1 MEIKLNHNIEFIL
14 NLLKEEGQG
23 YIVGGFVRDIFL
35 GLNPKDCIEMRD
47 DMEIKLNH
55 NIEFILNLLKEEGQG
70 YIVGGF
76 VRDIFLGLNP
86 KDCDF
91 VTDIEYERLKEIFK
105 KFKPKEMGKHF
116 GIIQIKIDGIPY
128 EIAKMREDIGI
139 PLDRKV
145 QKVEFTKNIY
155 DDLKRRDFTINAIAY
170 DGEKFYFGEKSKED
184 IENIDRKVQKVEFT
198 KNIYDDLKRR
208 DFTINAIAYDGEKF
222 YFGEKSKE
230 DIENKILR
238 FVGDCTQRIKED
250 PLRIL
255 RYFRFLATKDLKY
268 FPETIDEIKKSK
280 NLIQNLSGDCT
291 QRIKEDPLRILR
303 YFRFLATKDLK
314 YFPETIDEIKKSK
327 NLIQNLSAER
337 IRNES
342 SKIITGKNAYKV
354 LKLMSENK
362 ILEEIIPEWSETIGF
377 DQKNV
382 HHIYTVDDH
391 ILKSLELTSRDLI
404 TRLAV
409 LFHDIGKPRCYTF
422 GEDGQG
428 HFYKHEKYSVEIA
441 EKLMLNL
448 KFSKLD
454 TERVCKII
462 RYHSLYRQNIDEI
475 FVY

>member
-1 MEIKLNHNIEFIL
+1 MEIKLN
-14 NLLKEEGQG
+14 
-23 YIVGGFVRDIFL
+23 Y
-35 GLNPKDCIEMRD
+35 
-47 DMEIKLNH
+47 

-116 GIIQIKIDGIPY
+116 GIIQIKIGGIPY

-170 DGEKFYFGEKSKED
+170 DGEKFYFGE
-184 IENIDRKVQKVEFT
+184 N
-198 KNIYDDLKRR
+198 
-208 DFTINAIAYDGEKF
+208 
-222 YFGEKSKE
+222 SKE

-268 FPETIDEIKKSK
+268 FPETIE
-280 NLIQNLSGDCT
+280 
-291 QRIKEDPLRILR
+291 
-303 YFRFLATKDLK
+303 
-314 YFPETIDEIKKSK
+314 EIKKSK

-337 IRNES
+337 IRDEF

-362 ILEEIIPEWSETIGF
+362 ILEEIIPEWSKTIGF
-377 DQKNV
+377 DQKNI
-382 HHIYTVDDH
+382 HHIYTVDEH
-391 ILKSLELTSRDLI
+391 ILKSLELTGRDLI
-404 TRLAV
+404 IRLAV
-409 LFHDIGKPRCYTF
+409 LFHDIGKPICYTL

-462 RYHSLYRQNIDEI
+462 RYHSLYRQSIDEI
-475 FVY
+475 FVKKMLNRFGEEDLYRYLEVVEADRRTHNNDICNIEDLDQIKTILKKIQETKPPLSMKDLKISGKDLLKVGIPKGKIIGEILDYLMEKVLEDENLNNYETLINLAINYKK

>member
-1 MEIKLNHNIEFIL
+1 
-14 NLLKEEGQG
+14 
-23 YIVGGFVRDIFL
+23 
-35 GLNPKDCIEMRD
+35 
-47 DMEIKLNH
+47 MEIKLNH

-116 GIIQIKIDGIPY
+116 GIIQIKIGGTPY

-170 DGEKFYFGEKSKED
+170 DGEKFYFGE
-184 IENIDRKVQKVEFT
+184 N
-198 KNIYDDLKRR
+198 
-208 DFTINAIAYDGEKF
+208 
-222 YFGEKSKE
+222 SKE
-230 DIENKILR
+230 DIENKVLR

-268 FPETIDEIKKSK
+268 F
-280 NLIQNLSGDCT
+280 L
-291 QRIKEDPLRILR
+291 
-303 YFRFLATKDLK
+303 
-314 YFPETIDEIKKSK
+314 ETIDEIKKSK

-337 IRNES
+337 IRDEF

-362 ILEEIIPEWSETIGF
+362 ILEEIIPEWSKTIGF
-377 DQKNV
+377 DQKNI
-382 HHIYTVDDH
+382 HHIYTVDEH

-404 TRLAV
+404 IRLAV
-409 LFHDIGKPRCYTF
+409 LFHDTGKPRCYTF

-448 KFSKLD
+448 KFSKID

-462 RYHSLYRQNIDEI
+462 KYHSLYRQNIDEI
-475 FVY
+475 FVKKMLNRFGEEDLYRYLEVVEADRRTHNNDVCNLEDLEQIKTILKKIQETKPPLSMKDLKISGKDLLKVGVPKGKIIGEILDYLMEKVLEDENLNNYETLINLAINYKDRPET

>member
-35 GLNPKDCIEMRD
+35 GLD
-47 DMEIKLNH
+47 
-55 NIEFILNLLKEEGQG
+55 
-70 YIVGGF
+70 
-76 VRDIFLGLNP
+76 P

-91 VTDIEYERLKEIFK
+91 VTDIEYDRLKEIFK

-116 GIIQIKIDGIPY
+116 GIIQIKIGGIPY

-139 PLDRKV
+139 PL
-145 QKVEFTKNIY
+145 
-155 DDLKRRDFTINAIAY
+155 
-170 DGEKFYFGEKSKED
+170 
-184 IENIDRKVQKVEFT
+184 DRKVQKVEFT

-280 NLIQNLSGDCT
+280 NLIQNLS
-291 QRIKEDPLRILR
+291 
-303 YFRFLATKDLK
+303 
-314 YFPETIDEIKKSK
+314 
-327 NLIQNLSAER
+327 AER
-337 IRNES
+337 IRDEF

-362 ILEEIIPEWSETIGF
+362 ILEEIIPEWSKTIGF
-377 DQKNV
+377 DQKNI
-382 HHIYTVDDH
+382 HHIYTVDEH

-475 FVY
+475 FVKKMLNRFGEEDIYRYLEVVEADRRTHNNDICNLEDLDQIKTILKKIQETKPPLSMKDLKISGKDLLKVGVPKGKIIGEILDYLMEKVLEDENLNNYETLIKLAINYKDRPET

>member
-1 MEIKLNHNIEFIL
+1 
-14 NLLKEEGQG
+14 
-23 YIVGGFVRDIFL
+23 
-35 GLNPKDCIEMRD
+35 
-47 DMEIKLNH
+47 MEIKLNH

-105 KFKPKEMGKHF
+105 NFKPKEMGKHF
-116 GIIQIKIDGIPY
+116 GIIQIKIGGTPY

-170 DGEKFYFGEKSKED
+170 DGEKFYFGE
-184 IENIDRKVQKVEFT
+184 N
-198 KNIYDDLKRR
+198 
-208 DFTINAIAYDGEKF
+208 
-222 YFGEKSKE
+222 SKE
-230 DIENKILR
+230 DIENKVLR

-268 FPETIDEIKKSK
+268 F
-280 NLIQNLSGDCT
+280 L
-291 QRIKEDPLRILR
+291 
-303 YFRFLATKDLK
+303 
-314 YFPETIDEIKKSK
+314 ETIDEIKKSK

-337 IRNES
+337 IRDEF

-362 ILEEIIPEWSETIGF
+362 ILEEIIPEWSKTIGF
-377 DQKNV
+377 DQKNI
-382 HHIYTVDDH
+382 HHIYTVDEH

-404 TRLAV
+404 IRLAV
-409 LFHDIGKPRCYTF
+409 LFHDTGKPRCYTF

-448 KFSKLD
+448 KFSKID

-462 RYHSLYRQNIDEI
+462 KYHSLYRQNIDEI
-475 FVY
+475 FVKKMLNRFGEEDLYRYLEVVEADRRTHNNDVCNLEDLEQIKTILKKIQETKPPLSIKDLKISGKDLLKVGVPKGKIIGEILDYLMEKVLEDENLNNYETLINLAINYKDRPET

>member
-35 GLNPKDCIEMRD
+35 GLD
-47 DMEIKLNH
+47 
-55 NIEFILNLLKEEGQG
+55 
-70 YIVGGF
+70 
-76 VRDIFLGLNP
+76 P

-105 KFKPKEMGKHF
+105 NFKPKEMGKHF
-116 GIIQIKIDGIPY
+116 GIIQIKIDGVPY
-128 EIAKMREDIGI
+128 EIAKLREDIGT
-139 PLDRKV
+139 PLDRKT

-184 IENIDRKVQKVEFT
+184 TQNKV
-198 KNIYDDLKRR
+198 
-208 DFTINAIAYDGEKF
+208 
-222 YFGEKSKE
+222 
-230 DIENKILR
+230 LR

-255 RYFRFLATKDLKY
+255 RYFRFLATKDLK
-268 FPETIDEIKKSK
+268 FFQETIE
-280 NLIQNLSGDCT
+280 
-291 QRIKEDPLRILR
+291 
-303 YFRFLATKDLK
+303 
-314 YFPETIDEIKKSK
+314 EIKKSK

-337 IRNES
+337 IRDEF
-342 SKIITGKNAYKV
+342 SKIITGENAYKV

-377 DQKNV
+377 NQKNI
-382 HHIYTVDDH
+382 HHIYTVDEH
-391 ILKSLELTSRDLI
+391 ILKSLELTKEDLI

-422 GEDGQG
+422 GEDNQG
-428 HFYKHEKYSVEIA
+428 HFYRHEKYSVEIA

-462 RYHSLYRQNIDEI
+462 RYHSLYRQSIDEI
-475 FVY
+475 FVKKMLNRFGEEDIYRYLEVVEADRKTHNNDICNLEDLEQIKTILKKIQETKPPLSMKDLKISGKDLLKVGVPKGKIIGEILDYLMEKVLEDENLNNYETLINLAINYKNRPET

>member
-14 NLLKEEGQG
+14 NLL
-23 YIVGGFVRDIFL
+23 R
-35 GLNPKDCIEMRD
+35 
-47 DMEIKLNH
+47 
-55 NIEFILNLLKEEGQG
+55 EEGQG

-105 KFKPKEMGKHF
+105 KFKSKEMGKHF
-116 GIIQIKIDGIPY
+116 GIIQIKIGGIPY

-145 QKVEFTKNIY
+145 QKVEF
-155 DDLKRRDFTINAIAY
+155 
-170 DGEKFYFGEKSKED
+170 S
-184 IENIDRKVQKVEFT
+184 

-230 DIENKILR
+230 DIENKVLR
-238 FVGDCTQRIKED
+238 FV
-250 PLRIL
+250 
-255 RYFRFLATKDLKY
+255 
-268 FPETIDEIKKSK
+268 
-280 NLIQNLSGDCT
+280 GDCT

-337 IRNES
+337 IRDEF
-342 SKIITGKNAYKV
+342 SKTITGKNAYKV

-362 ILEEIIPEWSETIGF
+362 ILEEIIPEWSKTIGF
-377 DQKNV
+377 DQKNI
-382 HHIYTVDDH
+382 HHIYTVDEH

-404 TRLAV
+404 IRLAV

-448 KFSKLD
+448 KFSKID

-462 RYHSLYRQNIDEI
+462 KYHSLYRQNIDEI
-475 FVY
+475 FVKKMLNRFGEEDLYRYLEVVETDRRTHNNDICNLEDLEQIKVILKKIQETKPPLSMKDLKISGKDLLKVGVPKGKIVGEILDYLMEKVLEDENLNNYETLINLAINYKDRPET

>member
-1 MEIKLNHNIEFIL
+1 
-14 NLLKEEGQG
+14 
-23 YIVGGFVRDIFL
+23 
-35 GLNPKDCIEMRD
+35 
-47 DMEIKLNH
+47 MEIKLNH

-105 KFKPKEMGKHF
+105 NFKPREMGKHF
-116 GIIQIKIDGIPY
+116 GIIQIKIGGIPY

-184 IENIDRKVQKVEFT
+184 IENKV
-198 KNIYDDLKRR
+198 
-208 DFTINAIAYDGEKF
+208 
-222 YFGEKSKE
+222 
-230 DIENKILR
+230 LR
-238 FVGDCTQRIKED
+238 FV
-250 PLRIL
+250 
-255 RYFRFLATKDLKY
+255 
-268 FPETIDEIKKSK
+268 
-280 NLIQNLSGDCT
+280 GDCT

-337 IRNES
+337 IRDEF

-362 ILEEIIPEWSETIGF
+362 ILEEIIPEWSKTIGF
-377 DQKNV
+377 DQKNI
-382 HHIYTVDDH
+382 HHIYTVDEH

-404 TRLAV
+404 IRLAV

-475 FVY
+475 FVKKMLNRFGEEDLYRYLEVVEADRRTHNNDICNLEDLDQIKTILKKIQETKPPLSMKDLKISGKDLLKVGVPKGKIIGEILDYLMEKVLEDENLNNYETLINLAINYKDRLET

>member
-1 MEIKLNHNIEFIL
+1 
-14 NLLKEEGQG
+14 
-23 YIVGGFVRDIFL
+23 
-35 GLNPKDCIEMRD
+35 
-47 DMEIKLNH
+47 MEIKLNH

-105 KFKPKEMGKHF
+105 NFKPKEMGKHF

-139 PLDRKV
+139 PLDRK
-145 QKVEFTKNIY
+145 I
-155 DDLKRRDFTINAIAY
+155 
-170 DGEKFYFGEKSKED
+170 
-184 IENIDRKVQKVEFT
+184 QKVEFT

-230 DIENKILR
+230 DIENKVLR
-238 FVGDCTQRIKED
+238 FV
-250 PLRIL
+250 
-255 RYFRFLATKDLKY
+255 
-268 FPETIDEIKKSK
+268 
-280 NLIQNLSGDCT
+280 GDCT

-337 IRNES
+337 IRDEF

-362 ILEEIIPEWSETIGF
+362 ILEEIIPEWSKTIGF
-377 DQKNV
+377 DQKNI
-382 HHIYTVDDH
+382 HHIYTVDEH

-462 RYHSLYRQNIDEI
+462 KYHSLYRQSIDEI
-475 FVY
+475 FVKKMLNRFGEEDLYRYLEVVEADRRTHNNDICNLEDLDQIKVILKKIQETKPPLSMKDLKISGKDLLKVGVPKGKIVGEILDYLMEKVLEDENLNNYETLINLAINYKDRPET

>member
-14 NLLKEEGQG
+14 NLLREEGQG

-35 GLNPKDCIEMRD
+35 GLD
-47 DMEIKLNH
+47 
-55 NIEFILNLLKEEGQG
+55 
-70 YIVGGF
+70 
-76 VRDIFLGLNP
+76 P

-184 IENIDRKVQKVEFT
+184 IEN
-198 KNIYDDLKRR
+198 
-208 DFTINAIAYDGEKF
+208 
-222 YFGEKSKE
+222 
-230 DIENKILR
+230 KILR

-280 NLIQNLSGDCT
+280 NLIQNLS
-291 QRIKEDPLRILR
+291 
-303 YFRFLATKDLK
+303 
-314 YFPETIDEIKKSK
+314 
-327 NLIQNLSAER
+327 AER
-337 IRNES
+337 IRDEF

-362 ILEEIIPEWSETIGF
+362 ILEEIIPEWSKTIGF
-377 DQKNV
+377 DQKNI
-382 HHIYTVDDH
+382 HHIYTVDEH

-475 FVY
+475 FVKKMLNRFGEEDLYRYLEVVEADRRTHNNDICNLEDLDQIKTILKKIQETKPPLSMKDLKISGKDLLKVGIPKGKIIGEILDYLMEKVLEDENLNNYETLINLAINYKDRPET

>member
-35 GLNPKDCIEMRD
+35 E
-47 DMEIKLNH
+47 
-55 NIEFILNLLKEEGQG
+55 
-70 YIVGGF
+70 
-76 VRDIFLGLNP
+76 LNP

-105 KFKPKEMGKHF
+105 KFKPKEIGKHF
-116 GIIQIKIDGIPY
+116 GIIQIKIGGIPY

-139 PLDRKV
+139 PL
-145 QKVEFTKNIY
+145 
-155 DDLKRRDFTINAIAY
+155 
-170 DGEKFYFGEKSKED
+170 
-184 IENIDRKVQKVEFT
+184 DRKVQKVEFT

-280 NLIQNLSGDCT
+280 NLIQNLS
-291 QRIKEDPLRILR
+291 
-303 YFRFLATKDLK
+303 
-314 YFPETIDEIKKSK
+314 
-327 NLIQNLSAER
+327 AER

-362 ILEEIIPEWSETIGF
+362 ILEEIIPEWSKTIGF
-377 DQKNV
+377 DQKNI

-391 ILKSLELTSRDLI
+391 ILKSLEITSKDLI

-409 LFHDIGKPRCYTF
+409 LFHDIGKPVCYTF

-462 RYHSLYRQNIDEI
+462 KYHSLYRQNIDEI
-475 FVY
+475 FVKKMLNRFGEEDLYRYLEVVEADRRTHNNDICNLEDLDQIKTILKKIQETKPPLSMRDLKISGKDLLKVGVPKGKIIGEILDYLMEKVLEDENLNNYETLINLAINYKDRPET

>member
-1 MEIKLNHNIEFIL
+1 
-14 NLLKEEGQG
+14 
-23 YIVGGFVRDIFL
+23 
-35 GLNPKDCIEMRD
+35 
-47 DMEIKLNH
+47 MEIKLNH

-184 IENIDRKVQKVEFT
+184 IEN
-198 KNIYDDLKRR
+198 
-208 DFTINAIAYDGEKF
+208 
-222 YFGEKSKE
+222 
-230 DIENKILR
+230 KILR

-268 FPETIDEIKKSK
+268 FPETIDK
-280 NLIQNLSGDCT
+280 
-291 QRIKEDPLRILR
+291 
-303 YFRFLATKDLK
+303 
-314 YFPETIDEIKKSK
+314 IKKSK

-337 IRNES
+337 IRDELN
-342 SKIITGKNAYKV
+342 KIIIGKNAYKV

-362 ILEEIIPEWSETIGF
+362 ILEEIIPEWSKTIGF
-377 DQKNV
+377 DQKNI
-382 HHIYTVDDH
+382 HHIYTVDEH
-391 ILKSLELTSRDLI
+391 ILKSLELTNGDLI

-462 RYHSLYRQNIDEI
+462 KYHSLYRQNIDEI
-475 FVY
+475 FVKKMLNRFGEEDLYRYLEVVEADRRTHNNDICNLEDLDQIKVILKKIQETKPPLSMRDLKISGKDLLKVGVPKGKIIGEILDYLMEKVLEDENLNNYETLINLAINYKDRPET

>member
-35 GLNPKDCIEMRD
+35 GLD
-47 DMEIKLNH
+47 
-55 NIEFILNLLKEEGQG
+55 
-70 YIVGGF
+70 
-76 VRDIFLGLNP
+76 P

-116 GIIQIKIDGIPY
+116 GIIQIKIDGVPY

-139 PLDRKV
+139 PLDRK
-145 QKVEFTKNIY
+145 I
-155 DDLKRRDFTINAIAY
+155 
-170 DGEKFYFGEKSKED
+170 
-184 IENIDRKVQKVEFT
+184 QKVEFT

-230 DIENKILR
+230 DIENKVLR
-238 FVGDCTQRIKED
+238 FV
-250 PLRIL
+250 
-255 RYFRFLATKDLKY
+255 
-268 FPETIDEIKKSK
+268 
-280 NLIQNLSGDCT
+280 GDCT

-337 IRNES
+337 IRDELN
-342 SKIITGKNAYKV
+342 KIIIGKNAYKV

-362 ILEEIIPEWSETIGF
+362 ILEEIIPEWSKTIGF
-377 DQKNV
+377 DQKNI
-382 HHIYTVDDH
+382 HHIYTVDEH
-391 ILKSLELTSRDLI
+391 ILKSLELTNGDLI

-462 RYHSLYRQNIDEI
+462 KYHSLYRENIDEI
-475 FVY
+475 FVKKMLNRFGEEDLYRYLEVVEADRRTHNNDVCNLEDLEQIKTILKKIQETKPPLSIKDLKISGKDLLKVGVPKGKIIGEILDYLMEKVLEDENLNNYETLINLAINYKDRPET

>member
-1 MEIKLNHNIEFIL
+1 
-14 NLLKEEGQG
+14 
-23 YIVGGFVRDIFL
+23 
-35 GLNPKDCIEMRD
+35 
-47 DMEIKLNH
+47 MEIKLNH

-105 KFKPKEMGKHF
+105 NFKPKEMGKHF
-116 GIIQIKIDGIPY
+116 GIIQIKIGGTPY

-170 DGEKFYFGEKSKED
+170 DGEKFYFGE
-184 IENIDRKVQKVEFT
+184 N
-198 KNIYDDLKRR
+198 
-208 DFTINAIAYDGEKF
+208 
-222 YFGEKSKE
+222 SKE
-230 DIENKILR
+230 DIENKVLR

-268 FPETIDEIKKSK
+268 F
-280 NLIQNLSGDCT
+280 L
-291 QRIKEDPLRILR
+291 
-303 YFRFLATKDLK
+303 
-314 YFPETIDEIKKSK
+314 ETIDEIKKSK

-337 IRNES
+337 IRDEF

-362 ILEEIIPEWSETIGF
+362 ILEEIIPEWSKTIGF
-377 DQKNV
+377 DQKNI
-382 HHIYTVDDH
+382 HHIYTVDEH

-404 TRLAV
+404 IRLAV
-409 LFHDIGKPRCYTF
+409 LFHDTGKPRCYTF

-475 FVY
+475 FVKKMLNRFGEEDIYRYLEVVEADRRTHNNDVCNLEDLEQIKTILKKIQETKPPLSIKDLKISGKDLLKVGVPKGKIIGEILDYLMEKVLEDENLNNYETLINLAINYKDRPET

>member
-1 MEIKLNHNIEFIL
+1 
-14 NLLKEEGQG
+14 
-23 YIVGGFVRDIFL
+23 
-35 GLNPKDCIEMRD
+35 
-47 DMEIKLNH
+47 MEIKLNH

-105 KFKPKEMGKHF
+105 NFKPKEMGKHF
-116 GIIQIKIDGIPY
+116 GIIQIKIGGTPY

-170 DGEKFYFGEKSKED
+170 DGEKFYFGE
-184 IENIDRKVQKVEFT
+184 N
-198 KNIYDDLKRR
+198 
-208 DFTINAIAYDGEKF
+208 
-222 YFGEKSKE
+222 SKE
-230 DIENKILR
+230 DIENKVLR
-238 FVGDCTQRIKED
+238 FV
-250 PLRIL
+250 
-255 RYFRFLATKDLKY
+255 
-268 FPETIDEIKKSK
+268 
-280 NLIQNLSGDCT
+280 GDCT

-337 IRNES
+337 IRDEF

-362 ILEEIIPEWSETIGF
+362 ILEEIIPEWSKTIGF
-377 DQKNV
+377 DQKNI
-382 HHIYTVDDH
+382 HHIYTVDEH

-404 TRLAV
+404 IRLAV
-409 LFHDIGKPRCYTF
+409 LFHDTGKPRCYTF

-448 KFSKLD
+448 KFSKID

-462 RYHSLYRQNIDEI
+462 KYHSLYRQNIDEI
-475 FVY
+475 FVKKMLNRFGEEDLYRYLEVVEADRRTHNNDVCNLEDLEQIKTILKKIQETKPPLSMKDLKISGKDLLKVGVPKGKIIGKILDYLMEKVLEDENLNNYETLINLAINYKDRPET

>member
-1 MEIKLNHNIEFIL
+1 
-14 NLLKEEGQG
+14 
-23 YIVGGFVRDIFL
+23 
-35 GLNPKDCIEMRD
+35 
-47 DMEIKLNH
+47 MEIKLNH

-105 KFKPKEMGKHF
+105 NFKPKEMGKHF
-116 GIIQIKIDGIPY
+116 GIIQIKIGGTPY

-139 PLDRKV
+139 PLDRK
-145 QKVEFTKNIY
+145 I
-155 DDLKRRDFTINAIAY
+155 
-170 DGEKFYFGEKSKED
+170 
-184 IENIDRKVQKVEFT
+184 QKVEFT

-230 DIENKILR
+230 DIENKVLR
-238 FVGDCTQRIKED
+238 FVRDCTQRIKED

-268 FPETIDEIKKSK
+268 F
-280 NLIQNLSGDCT
+280 L
-291 QRIKEDPLRILR
+291 
-303 YFRFLATKDLK
+303 
-314 YFPETIDEIKKSK
+314 ETIDEIKKSK

-337 IRNES
+337 IRDEF

-362 ILEEIIPEWSETIGF
+362 ILEEIIPEWSKTIGF
-377 DQKNV
+377 DQKNI
-382 HHIYTVDDH
+382 HHIYTVDEH

-404 TRLAV
+404 IRLAV

-475 FVY
+475 FVKKMLNRFGEEDLYRYLEVVEADRRTHNNDVCNLEDLEQIKTILKKIQETKPPLSIKDLKISGKDLLKVGVPKGKIIGEILDYLMEKVLEDENLNNYETLINLAINYKDRPET

>member
-1 MEIKLNHNIEFIL
+1 
-14 NLLKEEGQG
+14 
-23 YIVGGFVRDIFL
+23 
-35 GLNPKDCIEMRD
+35 
-47 DMEIKLNH
+47 MEIKLNH

-91 VTDIEYERLKEIFK
+91 VTDIEYERLKEISK
-105 KFKPKEMGKHF
+105 NFKPKEMGKHF

-139 PLDRKV
+139 PLDRK
-145 QKVEFTKNIY
+145 I
-155 DDLKRRDFTINAIAY
+155 
-170 DGEKFYFGEKSKED
+170 
-184 IENIDRKVQKVEFT
+184 QKVEFT

-280 NLIQNLSGDCT
+280 NLIQNLS
-291 QRIKEDPLRILR
+291 
-303 YFRFLATKDLK
+303 
-314 YFPETIDEIKKSK
+314 
-327 NLIQNLSAER
+327 AER
-337 IRNES
+337 IRDEF

-362 ILEEIIPEWSETIGF
+362 ILEEIIPEWSKTIGF
-377 DQKNV
+377 DQKNI
-382 HHIYTVDDH
+382 HHIYTVDEH

-462 RYHSLYRQNIDEI
+462 KYHSLYRQNIDEI
-475 FVY
+475 FVKKMLNRFGEEDLYRYLEVVEADRRTHNNDICNLEDLEQIKVILKKIQETKPPLSMKDLKISGKDLLKVGVPKGKIVGEILDYLMEKVLEDENLNNYETLINLAINYKDRPET

>member
-1 MEIKLNHNIEFIL
+1 
-14 NLLKEEGQG
+14 
-23 YIVGGFVRDIFL
+23 
-35 GLNPKDCIEMRD
+35 
-47 DMEIKLNH
+47 MEIKLNH

-105 KFKPKEMGKHF
+105 NFKPREMGKHF
-116 GIIQIKIDGIPY
+116 GIIQIKIGGIPY

-139 PLDRKV
+139 PL
-145 QKVEFTKNIY
+145 
-155 DDLKRRDFTINAIAY
+155 
-170 DGEKFYFGEKSKED
+170 
-184 IENIDRKVQKVEFT
+184 DRKVQKVEFT

-268 FPETIDEIKKSK
+268 FPETIE
-280 NLIQNLSGDCT
+280 
-291 QRIKEDPLRILR
+291 
-303 YFRFLATKDLK
+303 
-314 YFPETIDEIKKSK
+314 EIKKSK

-337 IRNES
+337 IRDEF

-362 ILEEIIPEWSETIGF
+362 ILEEIIPEWSKTIGF
-377 DQKNV
+377 DQKNI
-382 HHIYTVDDH
+382 HHIYTVDEH

-475 FVY
+475 FVKKMLNRFGEEDLYRYLEVVEADRRTHNNDICNLEDLDQIKTILKKIQETKPPLSMKDLKISGKDLLKVGVPKGKIIGEILDYLMEKVLEDENLNNYETLINLAINYKDRLET

>member
-1 MEIKLNHNIEFIL
+1 
-14 NLLKEEGQG
+14 
-23 YIVGGFVRDIFL
+23 
-35 GLNPKDCIEMRD
+35 
-47 DMEIKLNH
+47 MEIKLNH

-105 KFKPKEMGKHF
+105 KFKPKEIGKHF
-116 GIIQIKIDGIPY
+116 GIIQIKIGGIPY

-139 PLDRKV
+139 PL
-145 QKVEFTKNIY
+145 
-155 DDLKRRDFTINAIAY
+155 
-170 DGEKFYFGEKSKED
+170 
-184 IENIDRKVQKVEFT
+184 DRKVQKVEFT

-280 NLIQNLSGDCT
+280 NLIQNLS
-291 QRIKEDPLRILR
+291 
-303 YFRFLATKDLK
+303 
-314 YFPETIDEIKKSK
+314 
-327 NLIQNLSAER
+327 AER
-337 IRNES
+337 IRDEF

-362 ILEEIIPEWSETIGF
+362 ILEEIIPEWSKTIGF
-377 DQKNV
+377 DQKNI
-382 HHIYTVDDH
+382 HHIYTVDEH

-475 FVY
+475 FVKKMLNRFGEEDLYRYLEVVEADRRTHNNDICNLEDLDQIKTILKKIQETKPPLSMKDLKISGKDLLKVGVPKGKIIGEILDYLMEKVLEDENLNNYETLINLAINYKDRLET

>member
-1 MEIKLNHNIEFIL
+1 
-14 NLLKEEGQG
+14 
-23 YIVGGFVRDIFL
+23 
-35 GLNPKDCIEMRD
+35 
-47 DMEIKLNH
+47 MEIKLNH

-105 KFKPKEMGKHF
+105 NFKPKEMGKHF
-116 GIIQIKIDGIPY
+116 GIIQIKIGGIPY

-155 DDLKRRDFTINAIAY
+155 DDLKRRDFTIN
-170 DGEKFYFGEKSKED
+170 
-184 IENIDRKVQKVEFT
+184 T
-198 KNIYDDLKRR
+198 
-208 DFTINAIAYDGEKF
+208 IAYDGEKF

-280 NLIQNLSGDCT
+280 NLIQNLS
-291 QRIKEDPLRILR
+291 
-303 YFRFLATKDLK
+303 
-314 YFPETIDEIKKSK
+314 
-327 NLIQNLSAER
+327 AER
-337 IRNES
+337 IRDEF

-362 ILEEIIPEWSETIGF
+362 ILEEIIPEWSKTIGF
-377 DQKNV
+377 DQKNI
-382 HHIYTVDDH
+382 HHIYTVDEH

-475 FVY
+475 FVKKMLNRFDEEDLYRYLEVVEADRRTHNNDICNLEDLDQIKTILKKIQETKPPLSMKDLKISGKDLLKVGVPKGKIIGEILDYLMEKVLEDENLNNYETLINLAINYKDRPET

>member
-1 MEIKLNHNIEFIL
+1 
-14 NLLKEEGQG
+14 
-23 YIVGGFVRDIFL
+23 
-35 GLNPKDCIEMRD
+35 
-47 DMEIKLNH
+47 MEIKLNH

-105 KFKPKEMGKHF
+105 NFKPKEMGKHF
-116 GIIQIKIDGIPY
+116 GIIQIKIGGTPY

-184 IENIDRKVQKVEFT
+184 IENKV
-198 KNIYDDLKRR
+198 
-208 DFTINAIAYDGEKF
+208 
-222 YFGEKSKE
+222 
-230 DIENKILR
+230 LR
-238 FVGDCTQRIKED
+238 FV
-250 PLRIL
+250 
-255 RYFRFLATKDLKY
+255 
-268 FPETIDEIKKSK
+268 
-280 NLIQNLSGDCT
+280 GDCT

-337 IRNES
+337 IRDEF

-362 ILEEIIPEWSETIGF
+362 ILEEIIPEWSKTIGF
-377 DQKNV
+377 DQKNI
-382 HHIYTVDDH
+382 HHIYTVDEH

-404 TRLAV
+404 IRLAV

-448 KFSKLD
+448 KFSKID

-462 RYHSLYRQNIDEI
+462 KYHSLYRENIDEI
-475 FVY
+475 FVKKMLNRFGEEDLYRYLEVVEADRRTHNNDVCNLEDLEQIKTILKKIQETKPPLSIKDLKISGKDLLKVGVPKGKIIGEILDYLMEKVLEDENLNNYETLINLAINYKDRPET

>member
-1 MEIKLNHNIEFIL
+1 
-14 NLLKEEGQG
+14 
-23 YIVGGFVRDIFL
+23 
-35 GLNPKDCIEMRD
+35 
-47 DMEIKLNH
+47 MEIKLNH

-116 GIIQIKIDGIPY
+116 GIIQIKIGGIPY

-139 PLDRKV
+139 PL
-145 QKVEFTKNIY
+145 
-155 DDLKRRDFTINAIAY
+155 
-170 DGEKFYFGEKSKED
+170 
-184 IENIDRKVQKVEFT
+184 DRKVQKVEFT

-280 NLIQNLSGDCT
+280 NLIQNLS
-291 QRIKEDPLRILR
+291 
-303 YFRFLATKDLK
+303 
-314 YFPETIDEIKKSK
+314 
-327 NLIQNLSAER
+327 AER
-337 IRNES
+337 IRDEF
-342 SKIITGKNAYKV
+342 SKTITGKNAYKV

-362 ILEEIIPEWSETIGF
+362 ILEEIIPEWSKTIGF
-377 DQKNV
+377 DQKNI
-382 HHIYTVDDH
+382 HHIYTVDEH

-475 FVY
+475 FVKKMLNRFGEEDLYRYLEVVEDDRRTHNNDICNLEDLDQIKTILKKIQETKPPLSMKDLKISGKDLLKVGVPKGKIIGEILDYLMEKVLEDENLNNYETLINLAINYKDRPET

>member
-1 MEIKLNHNIEFIL
+1 
-14 NLLKEEGQG
+14 
-23 YIVGGFVRDIFL
+23 
-35 GLNPKDCIEMRD
+35 
-47 DMEIKLNH
+47 MEIKLNH

-105 KFKPKEMGKHF
+105 NFKPKEMGKHF
-116 GIIQIKIDGIPY
+116 GIIQIKIGGIPY

-139 PLDRKV
+139 PL
-145 QKVEFTKNIY
+145 
-155 DDLKRRDFTINAIAY
+155 
-170 DGEKFYFGEKSKED
+170 
-184 IENIDRKVQKVEFT
+184 DRKVQKVEFT

-268 FPETIDEIKKSK
+268 F
-280 NLIQNLSGDCT
+280 L
-291 QRIKEDPLRILR
+291 
-303 YFRFLATKDLK
+303 
-314 YFPETIDEIKKSK
+314 ETIDEIKKSK

-337 IRNES
+337 IRDEF

-362 ILEEIIPEWSETIGF
+362 ILEEIIPEWSKTIGF
-377 DQKNV
+377 DQKNI
-382 HHIYTVDDH
+382 HHIYTVDEH

-404 TRLAV
+404 IRLAV

-475 FVY
+475 FVKKMLNRFGEEDIYRYLEVVEADRKTHNNDICNLEDLEQIKTILKKIQETKPPLSIKDLKISGKDLLKVGVPKGKIIGEILDYLMEKVLEDENLNNYETLINLAINYKDRPET

>member
-14 NLLKEEGQG
+14 NLLKGEGQG
-23 YIVGGFVRDIFL
+23 YIVGGFTRDIFL
-35 GLNPKDCIEMRD
+35 GLE
-47 DMEIKLNH
+47 
-55 NIEFILNLLKEEGQG
+55 
-70 YIVGGF
+70 
-76 VRDIFLGLNP
+76 P

-91 VTDIEYERLKEIFK
+91 VTDIDYERLKEIFK

-139 PLDRKV
+139 PLDRKI
-145 QKVEFTKNIY
+145 QEVEFTKNIY

-170 DGEKFYFGEKSKED
+170 DGEKFYFGERSKED
-184 IENIDRKVQKVEFT
+184 V
-198 KNIYDDLKRR
+198 
-208 DFTINAIAYDGEKF
+208 
-222 YFGEKSKE
+222 
-230 DIENKILR
+230 ENKILR

-255 RYFRFLATKDLKY
+255 RYFRFLATKDLK
-268 FPETIDEIKKSK
+268 FFQETIEEIKKSK
-280 NLIQNLSGDCT
+280 DLI
-291 QRIKEDPLRILR
+291 K
-303 YFRFLATKDLK
+303 
-314 YFPETIDEIKKSK
+314 
-327 NLIQNLSAER
+327 NLSAER
-337 IRNES
+337 IRDEF
-342 SKIITGKNAYKV
+342 SKIITGKNSYKV

-377 DQKNV
+377 DQKNI
-382 HHIYTVDDH
+382 HHIYTVDEH
-391 ILKSLELTSRDLI
+391 ILKSLEFTKEDLI

-428 HFYKHEKYSVEIA
+428 HFYRHEKYSVEIA
-441 EKLMLNL
+441 ENIMLKL
-448 KFSKLD
+448 KFSRLD

-475 FVY
+475 FVKKLLNRFGEEDLYRFLEVVEADRKTHNNDICNLEDLNQIKIFLKKIQETKPPLSIKDLKITGKNLLKLGIPKGKIIGEILDYLMEKVLEDESLNTYETLIELSKNYKK

>member
-1 MEIKLNHNIEFIL
+1 
-14 NLLKEEGQG
+14 
-23 YIVGGFVRDIFL
+23 
-35 GLNPKDCIEMRD
+35 
-47 DMEIKLNH
+47 MEIKLNH

-105 KFKPKEMGKHF
+105 NFKPKEMGKHF
-116 GIIQIKIDGIPY
+116 GIIQIKIDGVPY

-139 PLDRKV
+139 PLDRK
-145 QKVEFTKNIY
+145 I
-155 DDLKRRDFTINAIAY
+155 
-170 DGEKFYFGEKSKED
+170 
-184 IENIDRKVQKVEFT
+184 QKVEFT

-280 NLIQNLSGDCT
+280 NLIQNLS
-291 QRIKEDPLRILR
+291 
-303 YFRFLATKDLK
+303 
-314 YFPETIDEIKKSK
+314 
-327 NLIQNLSAER
+327 AER
-337 IRNES
+337 IRDEF
-342 SKIITGKNAYKV
+342 SKTITGKNAYKV

-362 ILEEIIPEWSETIGF
+362 ILEEIIPEWSKTIGF
-377 DQKNV
+377 DQKNI
-382 HHIYTVDDH
+382 HHIYTVDEH
-391 ILKSLELTSRDLI
+391 ILKSLELISKDLI

-409 LFHDIGKPRCYTF
+409 LFHDIGKPVCYTF

-454 TERVCKII
+454 TERVCKIV

-475 FVY
+475 FVKKMLNRFGEEDLYRYLEVVEADRRTHNNDVCNLEDLEQIKTILKKIQETKPPLSIKDLKISGKDLLKVGVPKGKIIGEILDYLMEKVLEDENLNNYETLINLAINYKDRPET

>member
-1 MEIKLNHNIEFIL
+1 
-14 NLLKEEGQG
+14 
-23 YIVGGFVRDIFL
+23 
-35 GLNPKDCIEMRD
+35 
-47 DMEIKLNH
+47 MEIKLNH

-116 GIIQIKIDGIPY
+116 GIIQIKIDGVPY

-139 PLDRKV
+139 PLDRK
-145 QKVEFTKNIY
+145 I
-155 DDLKRRDFTINAIAY
+155 
-170 DGEKFYFGEKSKED
+170 
-184 IENIDRKVQKVEFT
+184 QKVEFT

-280 NLIQNLSGDCT
+280 NLIQNLS
-291 QRIKEDPLRILR
+291 
-303 YFRFLATKDLK
+303 
-314 YFPETIDEIKKSK
+314 
-327 NLIQNLSAER
+327 AER
-337 IRNES
+337 IRDEF

-362 ILEEIIPEWSETIGF
+362 ILEEIIPEWSKTIGF
-377 DQKNV
+377 DQKNI
-382 HHIYTVDDH
+382 HHIYTVDEH
-391 ILKSLELTSRDLI
+391 VLKSLELTSRDLI
-404 TRLAV
+404 IRLAI

-475 FVY
+475 FVKKMLNRFGEEDLYRYLEVVEADRRTHNNDICNLEDLDQIKTILKKIQETKPPLLMKDLKISGKDLLKVGVPKGKIIGEILDYLMEKVLEDENLNNYETLINLAINYKDRPET

>member
-1 MEIKLNHNIEFIL
+1 
-14 NLLKEEGQG
+14 
-23 YIVGGFVRDIFL
+23 
-35 GLNPKDCIEMRD
+35 
-47 DMEIKLNH
+47 MEIKLNH

-105 KFKPKEMGKHF
+105 NFKPKEMGKHF

-139 PLDRKV
+139 PLDRK
-145 QKVEFTKNIY
+145 I
-155 DDLKRRDFTINAIAY
+155 
-170 DGEKFYFGEKSKED
+170 
-184 IENIDRKVQKVEFT
+184 QKVEFT

-280 NLIQNLSGDCT
+280 NLIQNLS
-291 QRIKEDPLRILR
+291 
-303 YFRFLATKDLK
+303 
-314 YFPETIDEIKKSK
+314 
-327 NLIQNLSAER
+327 AER
-337 IRNES
+337 IRDEF

-362 ILEEIIPEWSETIGF
+362 ILEEIIPEWSKTIGF
-377 DQKNV
+377 DQKNI
-382 HHIYTVDDH
+382 HHIYTVDEH

-462 RYHSLYRQNIDEI
+462 KYHSLYRQSIDEI
-475 FVY
+475 FVKKMLNRFGEEDLYRYLEVVEADRRTHNNDICNLEDLDQIKVILKKIQETKPPLSMKDLKISGKDLLKVGVPKGKIVGEILDYLMEKVLEDENLNNYETLINLAINYKDRPET

>member
-1 MEIKLNHNIEFIL
+1 
-14 NLLKEEGQG
+14 
-23 YIVGGFVRDIFL
+23 
-35 GLNPKDCIEMRD
+35 
-47 DMEIKLNH
+47 MEIKLNH

-116 GIIQIKIDGIPY
+116 GIIQIKIGGIPY

-184 IENIDRKVQKVEFT
+184 IENKV
-198 KNIYDDLKRR
+198 
-208 DFTINAIAYDGEKF
+208 
-222 YFGEKSKE
+222 
-230 DIENKILR
+230 LR
-238 FVGDCTQRIKED
+238 FV
-250 PLRIL
+250 
-255 RYFRFLATKDLKY
+255 
-268 FPETIDEIKKSK
+268 
-280 NLIQNLSGDCT
+280 GDCT

-337 IRNES
+337 IRDEF
-342 SKIITGKNAYKV
+342 SKTITGKNSYKV

-362 ILEEIIPEWSETIGF
+362 ILEEIIPEWSKTIGF
-377 DQKNV
+377 DQKNI
-382 HHIYTVDDH
+382 HHIYTVDEH

-448 KFSKLD
+448 KFSKID

-462 RYHSLYRQNIDEI
+462 KYHSLYRQNIDEI
-475 FVY
+475 FVKKMLNRFGEEDIYRYLEVVEADRKTHNNDICNLEDLEQIKTILKKIQETKPPLSIKDLKISGKDLLKVGVPKGKIIGEILDYLMEKVLEDENLNNYETLINLAINYKDRPET

>member
-14 NLLKEEGQG
+14 NLLREEGQG

-35 GLNPKDCIEMRD
+35 E
-47 DMEIKLNH
+47 
-55 NIEFILNLLKEEGQG
+55 
-70 YIVGGF
+70 
-76 VRDIFLGLNP
+76 LNP

-105 KFKPKEMGKHF
+105 NFKPKEMGKHF
-116 GIIQIKIDGIPY
+116 GIIQIKIGGIPY

-170 DGEKFYFGEKSKED
+170 DGEKFYFGE
-184 IENIDRKVQKVEFT
+184 N
-198 KNIYDDLKRR
+198 
-208 DFTINAIAYDGEKF
+208 
-222 YFGEKSKE
+222 SKE

-268 FPETIDEIKKSK
+268 FPETIE
-280 NLIQNLSGDCT
+280 
-291 QRIKEDPLRILR
+291 
-303 YFRFLATKDLK
+303 
-314 YFPETIDEIKKSK
+314 EIKKSK

-337 IRNES
+337 IRDEF

-362 ILEEIIPEWSETIGF
+362 ILEEIIPEWSKTIGF
-377 DQKNV
+377 DQKNI
-382 HHIYTVDDH
+382 HHIYTVDEH

-404 TRLAV
+404 IRLAV

-448 KFSKLD
+448 KFSKID

-462 RYHSLYRQNIDEI
+462 KYHSLYRQSIDEI
-475 FVY
+475 FVKKMLNRFGEEDIYRYLEVVEADRKTHNNDICNLEDLEQIKTILKKIQETKPPLSMKDLKISGKDLLKVGVPKGKIIGEILDYLMEKVLEDENLNNYETLINLAINYKDRPET

>member
-1 MEIKLNHNIEFIL
+1 
-14 NLLKEEGQG
+14 
-23 YIVGGFVRDIFL
+23 
-35 GLNPKDCIEMRD
+35 
-47 DMEIKLNH
+47 MEIKLNH

-116 GIIQIKIDGIPY
+116 GIIQIKIGGIPY

-184 IENIDRKVQKVEFT
+184 IENKV
-198 KNIYDDLKRR
+198 
-208 DFTINAIAYDGEKF
+208 
-222 YFGEKSKE
+222 
-230 DIENKILR
+230 LR

-268 FPETIDEIKKSK
+268 FPETIE
-280 NLIQNLSGDCT
+280 
-291 QRIKEDPLRILR
+291 
-303 YFRFLATKDLK
+303 
-314 YFPETIDEIKKSK
+314 EIKKSK

-337 IRNES
+337 IRDEF

-362 ILEEIIPEWSETIGF
+362 ILEEIIPEWSKTIGF
-377 DQKNV
+377 DQKNI
-382 HHIYTVDDH
+382 HHIYTVDEH
-391 ILKSLELTSRDLI
+391 ILKSLELTSRYLI
-404 TRLAV
+404 IRLAV

-475 FVY
+475 FVKKMLNRFGEEDLYRYLEVVEADRRTHNNDICNLEDLDQIKTILKKIQETKPPLSMRDLKISGKDLLKVGVPKGKIIGEILDYLMEKVLEDENLNNYETLINLAINYKDRPET

>member
-1 MEIKLNHNIEFIL
+1 
-14 NLLKEEGQG
+14 
-23 YIVGGFVRDIFL
+23 
-35 GLNPKDCIEMRD
+35 
-47 DMEIKLNH
+47 MEIKLNH

-105 KFKPKEMGKHF
+105 KFKPKEIGKHF
-116 GIIQIKIDGIPY
+116 GIIQIKIGGIPY

-139 PLDRKV
+139 PL
-145 QKVEFTKNIY
+145 
-155 DDLKRRDFTINAIAY
+155 
-170 DGEKFYFGEKSKED
+170 
-184 IENIDRKVQKVEFT
+184 DRKVQKVEFT

-280 NLIQNLSGDCT
+280 NLIQNLS
-291 QRIKEDPLRILR
+291 
-303 YFRFLATKDLK
+303 
-314 YFPETIDEIKKSK
+314 
-327 NLIQNLSAER
+327 AER
-337 IRNES
+337 IRDEF

-362 ILEEIIPEWSETIGF
+362 ILEEIIPEWSKTIGF
-377 DQKNV
+377 DQKNI
-382 HHIYTVDDH
+382 HHIYTVDEH

-409 LFHDIGKPRCYTF
+409 LFHDIGKPVCYTF

-448 KFSKLD
+448 KFSKID

-462 RYHSLYRQNIDEI
+462 KYHSLYRQNIDEI
-475 FVY
+475 FVKKMLNRFGEEDIYRYLEVVEADRKTHNNDICNLEDLEQIKTILKKIQETKPPLSMKDLKISGKDLLKVGVPKGKIIGEILDYLMEKVLEDENLNNYETLINLAINYKDRPET

>member
-1 MEIKLNHNIEFIL
+1 
-14 NLLKEEGQG
+14 
-23 YIVGGFVRDIFL
+23 
-35 GLNPKDCIEMRD
+35 
-47 DMEIKLNH
+47 MEIKLNH

-91 VTDIEYERLKEIFK
+91 VTDIDYERLKEIFK

-139 PLDRKV
+139 PLDRK
-145 QKVEFTKNIY
+145 I
-155 DDLKRRDFTINAIAY
+155 
-170 DGEKFYFGEKSKED
+170 
-184 IENIDRKVQKVEFT
+184 QKVEFT

-230 DIENKILR
+230 DIENKVLR

-268 FPETIDEIKKSK
+268 FPETIE
-280 NLIQNLSGDCT
+280 
-291 QRIKEDPLRILR
+291 
-303 YFRFLATKDLK
+303 
-314 YFPETIDEIKKSK
+314 EIKKSK

-337 IRNES
+337 IRDEF

-354 LKLMSENK
+354 LKVMSENK
-362 ILEEIIPEWSETIGF
+362 ILEEIIPEWSKTIGF
-377 DQKNV
+377 DQKNI
-382 HHIYTVDDH
+382 HHIYTIDEH
-391 ILKSLELTSRDLI
+391 ILKSLEFTSRDLI

-428 HFYKHEKYSVEIA
+428 HFYKHEKYSIEIA

-462 RYHSLYRQNIDEI
+462 RYHSLYRQSIDEI
-475 FVY
+475 FVKKMLNRFGEEDLYRYLEVVEADRRTHNNDVCNLEDLEQIKNILKKIQETKPPLSIKDLKISGKDLLKVGVSKGKIIGEILDYLMEKVLEDENLNNYETLINLAINYKK

>member
-1 MEIKLNHNIEFIL
+1 
-14 NLLKEEGQG
+14 
-23 YIVGGFVRDIFL
+23 
-35 GLNPKDCIEMRD
+35 
-47 DMEIKLNH
+47 MEIKLNH

-105 KFKPKEMGKHF
+105 NFKPREMGKHF
-116 GIIQIKIDGIPY
+116 GIIQIKIGGIPY

-139 PLDRKV
+139 PL
-145 QKVEFTKNIY
+145 
-155 DDLKRRDFTINAIAY
+155 
-170 DGEKFYFGEKSKED
+170 
-184 IENIDRKVQKVEFT
+184 DRKVQKVEFT

-280 NLIQNLSGDCT
+280 NLIQNLS
-291 QRIKEDPLRILR
+291 
-303 YFRFLATKDLK
+303 
-314 YFPETIDEIKKSK
+314 
-327 NLIQNLSAER
+327 AER
-337 IRNES
+337 IRDEF

-362 ILEEIIPEWSETIGF
+362 ILEEIIPEWSKTIGF
-377 DQKNV
+377 DQKNI
-382 HHIYTVDDH
+382 HHIYTVDEH

-475 FVY
+475 FVKKMLNRFGEEDLYRYLEVVEADRRTHNNDICNLEDLDQIKTILKKIQETKPPLSMKDLKISGKDLLKVGVPKGKIIGEILDYLMEKVLEDENLNNYETLINFTINYKDRPET

>member
-1 MEIKLNHNIEFIL
+1 
-14 NLLKEEGQG
+14 
-23 YIVGGFVRDIFL
+23 
-35 GLNPKDCIEMRD
+35 
-47 DMEIKLNH
+47 MEIKLNH

-116 GIIQIKIDGIPY
+116 GIIQIKIGGIPY

-170 DGEKFYFGEKSKED
+170 DGEKFYFGE
-184 IENIDRKVQKVEFT
+184 N
-198 KNIYDDLKRR
+198 
-208 DFTINAIAYDGEKF
+208 
-222 YFGEKSKE
+222 SKE
-230 DIENKILR
+230 DIENKVLR
-238 FVGDCTQRIKED
+238 FV
-250 PLRIL
+250 
-255 RYFRFLATKDLKY
+255 
-268 FPETIDEIKKSK
+268 
-280 NLIQNLSGDCT
+280 GDCT

-337 IRNES
+337 IRDEF

-362 ILEEIIPEWSETIGF
+362 ILEEIIPEWSKTIGF
-377 DQKNV
+377 DQKNI
-382 HHIYTVDDH
+382 HHIYTVDEH

-404 TRLAV
+404 IRLAV
-409 LFHDIGKPRCYTF
+409 LFHDTGKPRCYTF

-448 KFSKLD
+448 KFSKID

-462 RYHSLYRQNIDEI
+462 KYHSLYRQNIDEI
-475 FVY
+475 FVKKMLNRFGEEDLYRYLEVVEADRRTHNNDVCNLEDLEQIKTILKKIQETKPPLSMKDLKISGKDLLKVGVPKGKIIGEILDYLMEKVLEDENLNNYETLINLAINYKDRPET

>member
-1 MEIKLNHNIEFIL
+1 
-14 NLLKEEGQG
+14 
-23 YIVGGFVRDIFL
+23 
-35 GLNPKDCIEMRD
+35 
-47 DMEIKLNH
+47 MEIKLNH

-105 KFKPKEMGKHF
+105 NFKPKEMGKHF
-116 GIIQIKIDGIPY
+116 GIIQIKIGGIPY

-170 DGEKFYFGEKSKED
+170 DGEKFYFGE
-184 IENIDRKVQKVEFT
+184 N
-198 KNIYDDLKRR
+198 
-208 DFTINAIAYDGEKF
+208 
-222 YFGEKSKE
+222 SKE
-230 DIENKILR
+230 DIENKVLR

-268 FPETIDEIKKSK
+268 F
-280 NLIQNLSGDCT
+280 L
-291 QRIKEDPLRILR
+291 
-303 YFRFLATKDLK
+303 
-314 YFPETIDEIKKSK
+314 ETIDEIKKSK

-337 IRNES
+337 IRDEF

-362 ILEEIIPEWSETIGF
+362 ILEEIIPEWSKTIGF
-377 DQKNV
+377 DQKNI
-382 HHIYTVDDH
+382 HHIYTVDEH

-404 TRLAV
+404 IRLAV
-409 LFHDIGKPRCYTF
+409 LFHDTGKPRCYTF

-448 KFSKLD
+448 KFSKID

-462 RYHSLYRQNIDEI
+462 KYHSLYRQNIDEI
-475 FVY
+475 FVKKMLNRFGEEDLYRYLEVVEADRRTHNNDVCNLEDLEQIKTILKKIQETKPPLSMKDLKISGKDLLKVGVPKGKIIGEILDYLMEKVLEDENLNNYETLINLAINYKDRPET

>member
-1 MEIKLNHNIEFIL
+1 
-14 NLLKEEGQG
+14 
-23 YIVGGFVRDIFL
+23 
-35 GLNPKDCIEMRD
+35 
-47 DMEIKLNH
+47 MEIKLNH

-116 GIIQIKIDGIPY
+116 GIIQIKIGGIPY

-184 IENIDRKVQKVEFT
+184 IENKV
-198 KNIYDDLKRR
+198 
-208 DFTINAIAYDGEKF
+208 
-222 YFGEKSKE
+222 
-230 DIENKILR
+230 LR
-238 FVGDCTQRIKED
+238 FV
-250 PLRIL
+250 
-255 RYFRFLATKDLKY
+255 
-268 FPETIDEIKKSK
+268 
-280 NLIQNLSGDCT
+280 GDCT

-337 IRNES
+337 IRDEF
-342 SKIITGKNAYKV
+342 SKTITGKNAYKV

-362 ILEEIIPEWSETIGF
+362 ILEEIIPEWSKTIGF
-377 DQKNV
+377 DQKNI
-382 HHIYTVDDH
+382 HHIYTVDEH

-404 TRLAV
+404 IRLAV

-475 FVY
+475 FVKKMLNRFGEEDIYRYLEVVEADRKTHNNDICNLEDLEQIKTILKKIQETKPPLSIKDLKISGKDLLKVGVPKGKIIGEILDYLMEKVLEDENLNNYETLINLAINYKDRPET

>member
-1 MEIKLNHNIEFIL
+1 
-14 NLLKEEGQG
+14 
-23 YIVGGFVRDIFL
+23 
-35 GLNPKDCIEMRD
+35 
-47 DMEIKLNH
+47 MEIKLNH

-139 PLDRKV
+139 PLDRK
-145 QKVEFTKNIY
+145 I
-155 DDLKRRDFTINAIAY
+155 
-170 DGEKFYFGEKSKED
+170 
-184 IENIDRKVQKVEFT
+184 QKVEFT

-230 DIENKILR
+230 DIENKVLR

-268 FPETIDEIKKSK
+268 FPETIE
-280 NLIQNLSGDCT
+280 
-291 QRIKEDPLRILR
+291 
-303 YFRFLATKDLK
+303 
-314 YFPETIDEIKKSK
+314 EIKKSK

-337 IRNES
+337 IRDEF

-362 ILEEIIPEWSETIGF
+362 ILEEIIPEWSKTIGF
-377 DQKNV
+377 DQKNI
-382 HHIYTVDDH
+382 HHIYTVDEH

-475 FVY
+475 FVKKMLNRFGEEDLYRYLEVVEADRRTHNNDICNLEDLDQIKTILKKIQETKPPLSMRDLKISGKDLLKVGVPKGKIIGEILDYLMEKVLEDENLNNYETLINLAINYKDRPET

>member
-1 MEIKLNHNIEFIL
+1 
-14 NLLKEEGQG
+14 
-23 YIVGGFVRDIFL
+23 
-35 GLNPKDCIEMRD
+35 
-47 DMEIKLNH
+47 MEIKLNH

-116 GIIQIKIDGIPY
+116 GIIQIKIGGIPY

-139 PLDRKV
+139 PL
-145 QKVEFTKNIY
+145 
-155 DDLKRRDFTINAIAY
+155 
-170 DGEKFYFGEKSKED
+170 
-184 IENIDRKVQKVEFT
+184 DRKVQKVEFT

-280 NLIQNLSGDCT
+280 NLIQNLS
-291 QRIKEDPLRILR
+291 
-303 YFRFLATKDLK
+303 
-314 YFPETIDEIKKSK
+314 
-327 NLIQNLSAER
+327 AER
-337 IRNES
+337 IRDEF

-362 ILEEIIPEWSETIGF
+362 ILEEIIPEWSKTIGF
-377 DQKNV
+377 DQKNI
-382 HHIYTVDDH
+382 HHIYTVDEH

-428 HFYKHEKYSVEIA
+428 HFYKHEKYSIEIA
-441 EKLMLNL
+441 EKLMSNL

-475 FVY
+475 FVKKMLNRFGEEDLYRYLEVVEADRRTHNNDICNLEDLDQIKTILKKIQETKPPLSMKDLKISGKDLLKVGVPKGKIIGEILDYLMEKVLEDENLNNYETLINLAINYKDRPET

>member
-1 MEIKLNHNIEFIL
+1 
-14 NLLKEEGQG
+14 
-23 YIVGGFVRDIFL
+23 
-35 GLNPKDCIEMRD
+35 
-47 DMEIKLNH
+47 MEIKLNH

-105 KFKPKEMGKHF
+105 KFKPKEIGKHF
-116 GIIQIKIDGIPY
+116 GIIQIKIGGIPY

-139 PLDRKV
+139 PL
-145 QKVEFTKNIY
+145 
-155 DDLKRRDFTINAIAY
+155 
-170 DGEKFYFGEKSKED
+170 
-184 IENIDRKVQKVEFT
+184 DRKVQKVEFT

-280 NLIQNLSGDCT
+280 NLIQNLS
-291 QRIKEDPLRILR
+291 
-303 YFRFLATKDLK
+303 
-314 YFPETIDEIKKSK
+314 
-327 NLIQNLSAER
+327 AER
-337 IRNES
+337 IRDEF

-362 ILEEIIPEWSETIGF
+362 ILEEIIPEWSKTIGF
-377 DQKNV
+377 DQKNI
-382 HHIYTVDDH
+382 HHIYTVDEH

-475 FVY
+475 FVKKMLNRFGEEDLYRYLEVVEADRRTHNNDICNLEDLDQIKTILKKIQETKPPLSMRDLKISGKDLLKVGVPKGKIIGEILDYLMEKVLEDENLNNYETLINLAINYKDRPET

>member
-1 MEIKLNHNIEFIL
+1 
-14 NLLKEEGQG
+14 
-23 YIVGGFVRDIFL
+23 
-35 GLNPKDCIEMRD
+35 
-47 DMEIKLNH
+47 MEIKLNH

-105 KFKPKEMGKHF
+105 NFKPKEMGKHF

-139 PLDRKV
+139 PLDRK
-145 QKVEFTKNIY
+145 I
-155 DDLKRRDFTINAIAY
+155 
-170 DGEKFYFGEKSKED
+170 
-184 IENIDRKVQKVEFT
+184 QKVEFT

-230 DIENKILR
+230 DIENKVLR
-238 FVGDCTQRIKED
+238 FV
-250 PLRIL
+250 
-255 RYFRFLATKDLKY
+255 
-268 FPETIDEIKKSK
+268 
-280 NLIQNLSGDCT
+280 GDCT

-337 IRNES
+337 IRDEF

-362 ILEEIIPEWSETIGF
+362 ILEEIIPEWSKTIGF
-377 DQKNV
+377 DQKNI
-382 HHIYTVDDH
+382 HHIYTVDEH

-448 KFSKLD
+448 KFSKID

-462 RYHSLYRQNIDEI
+462 KYHSLYRQNIDEI
-475 FVY
+475 FVKKMLNRFGEEDLYRYLEVVEADRRTHNNDICNLEDLDQIKVILKKIQETKPPLSMKDLKISGKDLLKVGVPKGKIIGEILDYLMEKVLEDENLNNYETLINLAINYKDRPET